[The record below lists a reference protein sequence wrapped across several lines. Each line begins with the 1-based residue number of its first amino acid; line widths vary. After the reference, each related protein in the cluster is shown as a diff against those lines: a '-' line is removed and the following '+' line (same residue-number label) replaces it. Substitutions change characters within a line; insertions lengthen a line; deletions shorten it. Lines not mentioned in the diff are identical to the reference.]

1 MADAASYAPSVP
13 RPPTKTVDSL
23 RGRTVQTVTLPAA
36 DDAEALRAELMLD
49 PPQSAVSV
57 AADSEIGGLIDIN
70 IPYDAANHFHLTLYL
85 IYSYPDADTSDVGG
99 WVEMGRGITEAV
111 PGGTRVK
118 FRFATPANLPPTGP
132 IAPQPVVLI
141 GVPPNEAQWMLQ
153 LEQRRAGRTWEFP
166 LQVRRGTGASLAEVV
181 ADLPETGKTAAPPIA
196 SSIIYHR
203 PNPNWLAL
211 CEIAEDSPGT
221 TAVWTL
227 IGLVM
232 AVIGWVVGG
241 GGWFFVAFG
250 LFILGCIIYSMG
262 MRNDITIMEGFIV
275 VRRWWFG
282 FTLQKRTVAA
292 ENIEELK
299 VTPHPALPPENST
312 WSLDALVKGES
323 GVWLV
328 EGMKDSRQAYV
339 LRRWI
344 DLILKKGKAGVALE
358 GELPL
363 DKFILERGE

>member
-1 MADAASYAPSVP
+1 MSDTPRYLESPP
-13 RPPTKTVDSL
+13 RPPAKTAESL
-23 RGRTVQTVTLPAA
+23 RGHAVQAVTLPAA
-36 DDAEALRAELMLD
+36 EGVEALRAELMLD
-49 PPQSAVSV
+49 PPQATISI

-70 IPYDAANHFHLTLYL
+70 IPYDGANRFHLTLYL
-85 IYSYPDADTSDVGG
+85 ICSYPDADTSDRAG
-99 WVEMGRGITEAV
+99 WVEMGNGVIEAV

-118 FRFATPANLPPTGP
+118 FRFVAPANLAPTGP
-132 IAPQPVVLI
+132 IAPQPVALI
-141 GVPPNEAQWMLQ
+141 GVAPNEAQWMLQ

-196 SSIIYHR
+196 SSIIYR
-203 PNPNWLAL
+203 RSNPNWLAL
-211 CEIAEDSPGT
+211 CEIAEDSPST
-221 TAVWTL
+221 TVAWTL
-227 IGLVM
+227 ISLAM

-241 GGWFFVAFG
+241 AGWFFFALG
-250 LFILGCIIYSMG
+250 LLFLGCIIYGLG

-299 VTPHPALPPENST
+299 VSPHPALPPENST

-363 DKFILERGE
+363 DEFILKRGE